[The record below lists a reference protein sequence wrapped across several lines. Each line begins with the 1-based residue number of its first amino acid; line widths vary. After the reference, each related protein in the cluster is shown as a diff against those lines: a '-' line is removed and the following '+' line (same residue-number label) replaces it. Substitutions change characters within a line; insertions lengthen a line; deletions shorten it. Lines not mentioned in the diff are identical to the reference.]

1 MGQKVHPKSFRL
13 GITAAY
19 NSRWF
24 SARNYPALLKQDVQI
39 RKYIISKL
47 TNAGLA
53 RIDIERSL
61 QNLTIT
67 IHTSKPGVVIGRGGQ
82 GIETLRQAIR
92 RLHMGQAKYNVKVNV
107 QEIEKPELSAQVM
120 VGNIAE
126 QIEKR
131 LPFRRV
137 MKNTIEQVMQA
148 GAKGVKVMLAGRLN
162 GAEIARTEMLS
173 HGSLPLQTLRAGI
186 DFGRGEAH
194 TTYGKIGIKVW
205 IYTGEIFA
213 AETQSTRPAPA
224 AL

>member
-13 GITAAY
+13 GITGAY

-24 SARNYPALLKQDVQI
+24 SARAYPQLLKQDVEI
-39 RKYIISKL
+39 RKYLQGKL
-47 TNAGLA
+47 PNAGVA
-53 RIDIERSL
+53 KIDIERSL
-61 QNLTIT
+61 QNVTVT
-67 IHTSKPGVVIGRGGQ
+67 IHTAKPGVVIGRGGQ

-92 RLHMGQAKYNVKVNV
+92 RLHMGKGKFNVKLNV
-107 QEIEKPELSAQVM
+107 QEIEKPELNAQVV

-131 LPFRRV
+131 LPFRRI
-137 MKNTIEQVMQA
+137 MKNSIEQVMQA

-173 HGSLPLQTLRAGI
+173 NGSLPLQTLRAGI
-186 DFGRGEAH
+186 DYGRGEAH

-205 IYTGEIFA
+205 VYTGEVFA
-213 AETQSTRPAPA
+213 NDSSSTAKKSF
-224 AL
+224 

>member
-13 GITAAY
+13 GVTATY
-19 NSRWF
+19 NSKWF
-24 SARNYPALLKQDVQI
+24 SPRNYPALLKQDVQI
-39 RKYIISKL
+39 RKYLIGKL
-47 TNAGLA
+47 LNAGLA

-61 QNLTIT
+61 QNLTVT

-82 GIETLRQAIR
+82 GIESLRQAIR
-92 RLHMGQAKYNVKVNV
+92 RLHMGHGKYNVKLNV
-107 QEIEKPELSAQVM
+107 QEVDQPELSAQIV

-137 MKNTIEQVMQA
+137 MKNTIEQVLQA
-148 GAKGVKVMLAGRLN
+148 GAKGVKVALAGRLN
-162 GAEIARTEMLS
+162 GAEIARTEVLGQ
-173 HGSLPLQTLRAGI
+173 GSLPLQTLRAGI
-186 DFGRGEAH
+186 DYGRGEAH

-213 AETQSTRPAPA
+213 QDSPA
-224 AL
+224 ASHPA